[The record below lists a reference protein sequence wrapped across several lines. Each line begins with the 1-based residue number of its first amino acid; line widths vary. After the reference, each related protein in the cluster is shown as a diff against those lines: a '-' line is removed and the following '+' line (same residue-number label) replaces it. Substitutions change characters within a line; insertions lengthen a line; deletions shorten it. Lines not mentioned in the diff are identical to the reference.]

1 MIPATTEIIIFTQS
15 ERRLLL
21 LFYVG
26 SASETVD
33 LLFQALSDIHDYDD
47 RLAAKGLI
55 AKLPDVDETA
65 LAMFITESGGC
76 HV

>member
-1 MIPATTEIIIFTQS
+1 MIPATTKTIMFTQS

-33 LLFQALSDIHDYDD
+33 LLVQALSDIHDYDD
-47 RLAAKGLI
+47 RLAAKVLS
-55 AKLPDVDETA
+55 AKLPDVDEAA
-65 LAMFITESGGC
+65 LAVFITESGGG

>member
-1 MIPATTEIIIFTQS
+1 MMSEATESITFTQS

-26 SASETVD
+26 SASETAD
-33 LLFQALSDIHDYDD
+33 ILICALSDIHDYDD

-55 AKLPDVDETA
+55 AKLPDVDEAA
-65 LAMFITESGGC
+65 LAEFITESGGA
-76 HV
+76 